1 MHIAVPLVSPCFRAL
16 VGCLLDVSKSLET
29 KRATNASALT
39 MQLLQRLMPHGEAQ
53 PLSHLLHSV
62 SGAFWSANDFVFQ
75 P

>member
-1 MHIAVPLVSPCFRAL
+1 M
-16 VGCLLDVSKSLET
+16 DVSKSLET

-39 MQLLQRLMPHGEAQ
+39 TQLLQRLLPHDEAQ